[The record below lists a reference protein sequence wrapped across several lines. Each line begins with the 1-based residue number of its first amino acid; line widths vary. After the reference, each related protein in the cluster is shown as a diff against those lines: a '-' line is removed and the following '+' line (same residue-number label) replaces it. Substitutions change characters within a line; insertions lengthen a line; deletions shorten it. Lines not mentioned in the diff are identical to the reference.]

1 MKQLIVVCALAGSA
15 LFVEA
20 QGQPPSV
27 AIQAEGA
34 GRVVVARVATV
45 RAQFETNRYGDQLI
59 VSHAGLEVLETLK
72 GAPAATLNVAIEGG
86 TVGDLTLKVSDLPAL
101 VEGERAMFFL
111 NTAGGADHTPH
122 RRGHGILKIDGNDR
136 SEDGVSLEDLRKQV
150 REAVLVRG
158 GR

>member
-27 AIQAEGA
+27 AIQAQGA

-45 RAQFETNRYGDQLI
+45 RAQFETNQYGDQLI

-101 VEGERAMFFL
+101 AEGERAMFFL
-111 NTAGGADHTPH
+111 NADGAEHTPH
-122 RRGHGILKIDGNDR
+122 RRGHGIVKIDDNDR

>member
-45 RAQFETNRYGDQLI
+45 RAQFETNQYGDQLI

-101 VEGERAMFFL
+101 AEGERAMFFL
-111 NTAGGADHTPH
+111 NVDGAEHTPH
-122 RRGHGILKIDGNDR
+122 RRGHGIVKIDDNDR